1 MNKQVFEYLKIL
13 GFTDDEIN
21 YIEEKND
28 NIVYANL
35 AHIKKIIIF
44 LQKLNLDNDS
54 IKKICLDNVYMITE
68 TFRRINKL
76 NDIYFEYLGFT
87 TNEIKQ
93 LMIYNSNI
101 YTINPNKL
109 EMIIKYLATN
119 NYNKEAI
126 RNLILSNP
134 TIVGMTLKEF
144 QENVNI

>member
-13 GFTDDEIN
+13 DFTDDEIN

-35 AHIKKIIIF
+35 AHVKQIITF
-44 LQKLNLDNDS
+44 LQELNLDNDS

-93 LMIYNSNI
+93 LIIYNSNI

-134 TIVGMTLKEF
+134 TIVGMTLEEF

>member
-28 NIVYANL
+28 NIVYVNL
-35 AHIKKIIIF
+35 AHVKQIIIF
-44 LQKLNLDNDS
+44 LQKLNLNNDS

-93 LMIYNSNI
+93 LIIYNSNI
-101 YTINPNKL
+101 YIINPNKL
-109 EMIIKYLATN
+109 EMIIKYLVTN

-134 TIVGMTLKEF
+134 AIVGMTLEEF
-144 QENVNI
+144 QEIVNI